1 MSDKSQRNLKK
12 IISTTVLSLLFI
24 ICVIFESYIFGGI
37 IVFFILI
44 NLSFK
49 DNSKKD
55 EDDYTNWH
63 EVNQANKI
71 ARQFKNGQIESLIMK
86 LIESHY
92 IIQSTKNF
100 ETFKSRY
107 NLFYDKLNEILPI
120 KEGWRFKDAF
130 NDTATKYKLMYHNRN
145 TIAIQKDLEN
155 FNESDF
161 FEKHFFNCAN
171 LYVLE
176 QNSKIEAL
184 KTEKAKQNRKD
195 KLNSK
200 IDEFLAYLSD
210 SFGYSDNDLFFEK
223 IENLKQ

>member
-1 MSDKSQRNLKK
+1 MLHGK
-12 IISTTVLSLLFI
+12 IIFKTASILERFFLFI
-24 ICVIFESYIFGGI
+24 FETMIK
-37 IVFFILI
+37 FIKKFRDSILDKAI
-44 NLSFK
+44 AYTQDKVDKMEAEK
-49 DNSKKD
+49 DD
-55 EDDYTNWH
+55 TNWH

-71 ARQFKNGQIESLIMK
+71 AQQFKNRQIESLIMK

-130 NDTATKYKLMYHNRN
+130 NDTATKYKLMYHDRN

>member
-1 MSDKSQRNLKK
+1 MLYGK
-12 IISTTVLSLLFI
+12 IIFKTASILERFFLFI
-24 ICVIFESYIFGGI
+24 FETMIK
-37 IVFFILI
+37 FIKKFRDSILDKAI
-44 NLSFK
+44 AYTQDKVDKMEAEK
-49 DNSKKD
+49 DD
-55 EDDYTNWH
+55 TNWH

-71 ARQFKNGQIESLIMK
+71 AQQFKNRQIESLIMK

-130 NDTATKYKLMYHNRN
+130 NDTATKYKLMYHDRN